1 MSSHAIIVIDLTVI
15 SLSDVFANKDH
26 VASKLSL
33 INVPAL
39 NYLLKSEIF
48 VSEDGQL
55 RAAQLILDYEPL
67 SRIYQDVG
75 QALRAGNLKLA
86 RINVSKPGFLA
97 WRELSLV
104 VLPP

>member
-1 MSSHAIIVIDLTVI
+1 MSSRAIIVIDLTVI

-75 QALRAGNLKLA
+75 QALKAGNLKLA
-86 RINVSKPGFLA
+86 WINVSKPGFLA
-97 WRELSLV
+97 WRDLSLV